1 MQANRCITSGMRAAL
16 YEKTGPASEVLHV
29 KEVDKPEP
37 GPGQVRVE
45 IAFSGINPT
54 DVKTRGRGLASINE
68 FQIPHHDGSGVID
81 AVGAGVD
88 TNRIGERVWVML
100 AANENRY
107 GSAAQYCV
115 LNSEL
120 ARHLPDSVSL
130 ELGATLGVPAVTAA
144 YCLFSDGPI
153 AGENVLVSGGAG
165 AVGRAA
171 VQLAKW
177 AGARVF
183 TTVSS
188 QSKAQVATEAGA
200 DVVVNYTNPDAID
213 QIKDQG
219 ISRIIEVNLGANLE
233 LDLAVSQPGMKI
245 VVYAADGDDPVL
257 PRRALM
263 TACIAIEFMLLYN
276 VEAHKLWKAVELVE
290 QALAEGALT
299 PPPIT
304 VMPLAEIVAAHVQ
317 IEAASA
323 NRVLV
328 TP

>member
-1 MQANRCITSGMRAAL
+1 MRAAF
-16 YEKTGPASEVLHV
+16 YEKTGPASEVLQV
-29 KEVDKPEP
+29 SEVALPEP
-37 GPGQVRVE
+37 GPGQVRVT
-45 IAFSGINPT
+45 ISFSGINPT
-54 DVKTRGRGLASINE
+54 DVKTRGRGLASIDE
-68 FQIPHHDGSGVID
+68 FQIPHQDGSGVID
-81 AVGAGVD
+81 AVGAGID
-88 TNRIGERVWVML
+88 PSRIGERVWVML
-100 AANENRY
+100 AANGNRY
-107 GSAAQYCV
+107 GTAAQYCIV
-115 LNSEL
+115 NSEL
-120 ARHLPDSVSL
+120 ARHLPDAATL

-144 YCLFSDGPI
+144 YCLFADGPI
-153 AGENVLVSGGAG
+153 VGETVLVSGGAG

-188 QSKAQVATEAGA
+188 EHKAQIATEAGA
-200 DVVVNYTNPDAID
+200 DVVVNYTDPTAID
-213 QIKDQG
+213 QLKDQG

-233 LDLAVSQPGMKI
+233 LDLAISQPGMKI

-263 TACIAIEFMLLYN
+263 TACISIEFMLLYN
-276 VEAHKLWKAVELVE
+276 IPEHKLWQAVEFVE
-290 QALAEGALT
+290 AALAQGALT

-304 VMPLAEIVAAHVQ
+304 LMPLNEIAAAHVQ
-317 IEAASA
+317 IEAASI

>member
-1 MQANRCITSGMRAAL
+1 MRAAL
-16 YEKTGPASEVLHV
+16 YEKTGPASEVLQV
-29 KEVDKPEP
+29 SEVALPEP
-37 GPGQVRVE
+37 GPGQVRVT
-45 IAFSGINPT
+45 ISFSGINPT
-54 DVKTRGRGLASINE
+54 DVKTRSRGLANIDE
-68 FQIPHHDGSGVID
+68 FQIPHQDGSGVID
-81 AVGAGVD
+81 AVGTGID
-88 TNRIGERVWVML
+88 PIRIGERVWVML

-107 GSAAQYCV
+107 GTAAQYCIV
-115 LNSEL
+115 NSEL
-120 ARHLPDSVSL
+120 ARQLPDAATL

-144 YCLFSDGPI
+144 YCLFADGPI
-153 AGENVLVSGGAG
+153 AGESVLVSGGAG

-188 QSKAQVATEAGA
+188 EHKAQIATEAGA
-200 DVVVNYTNPDAID
+200 DVVVNYTDPTAID
-213 QIKDQG
+213 QLKDQG

-233 LDLAVSQPGMKI
+233 LDLAISQPGMKI

-263 TACIAIEFMLLYN
+263 TACISIEFMLLYN
-276 VEAHKLWKAVELVE
+276 IPEHKLWQAVEFVE
-290 QALAEGALT
+290 AALAQGALT

-304 VMPLAEIVAAHVQ
+304 LMPLTEIAAAHVQ
-317 IEAASA
+317 IEAASI

>member
-1 MQANRCITSGMRAAL
+1 MRLTRGMRAAL
-16 YEKTGPASEVLHV
+16 YETTGPASQVLHV

-54 DVKTRGRGLASINE
+54 DVKTRGSQVPVSINE
-68 FQIPHHDGSGVID
+68 FQVPHHDGSGVID

-88 TNRIGERVWVML
+88 ANRIGERVWAML
-100 AANENRY
+100 AANKNRY
-107 GSAAQYCV
+107 GTAAQYCV
-115 LNSEL
+115 VNSEL
-120 ARHLPDSVSL
+120 ARHLPDTVSL

-153 AGENVLVSGGAG
+153 AGENVLVTGGAG

-183 TTVSS
+183 ATVSS
-188 QSKAQVATEAGA
+188 ESKAQVATEAGA
-200 DVVVNYTNPDAID
+200 DVVVNYNDSNAID
-213 QIKDQG
+213 QLKGQG
-219 ISRIIEVNLGANLE
+219 ISRIVEVNLAGNLE
-233 LDLAVSQPGMKI
+233 LDVAIAQPGMKI
-245 VVYAADGDDPVL
+245 VSYAADGADPIL

-263 TACIAIEFMLLYN
+263 IAGITIEFMLLYN
-276 VEAHKLWKAVELVE
+276 VEAHKLWKAVELLE
-290 QALAEGALT
+290 AALAQGAMT
-299 PPPIT
+299 APPIT
-304 VMPLAEIVAAHVQ
+304 VMPLTEIVAAHVQ

-323 NRVLV
+323 NRVLL

>member
-1 MQANRCITSGMRAAL
+1 MRAAL
-16 YEKTGPASEVLHV
+16 FEKTGPASDVFQV

-54 DVKTRGRGLASINE
+54 DVKTRAGKVPMNINE

-88 TNRIGERVWVML
+88 ETRIGERVWVML
-100 AANENRY
+100 AAIESRY
-107 GSAAQYCV
+107 GTAAQFCV
-115 LNSEL
+115 VKSEL
-120 ARHLPDSVSL
+120 ARNLPDSISL

-144 YCLFSDGPI
+144 YCLFADGPI
-153 AGENVLVSGGAG
+153 AGETVLVSGGAG

-183 TTVSS
+183 ATVSNE
-188 QSKAQVATEAGA
+188 KKEQVAIEAGA
-200 DVVVNYTNPDAID
+200 DVVVNYTNPNATE
-213 QIKDQG
+213 QLKGQG
-219 ISRIIEVNLGANLE
+219 ISRIVEVNLATNLE

-245 VVYAADGDDPVL
+245 VSYAADGDDPLL

-263 TACIAIEFMLLYN
+263 SACITIEFMLLYN
-276 VEAHKLWKAVELVE
+276 VEQHKFRRAVEILE

-304 VMPLAEIVAAHVQ
+304 LMPLTDIAVAHEQV
-317 IEAASA
+317 EAASA
-323 NRVLV
+323 SRVLL

>member
-1 MQANRCITSGMRAAL
+1 MRAAF
-16 YEKTGPASEVLHV
+16 YEKTGPASEVLQV
-29 KEVDKPEP
+29 SEVALPEP
-37 GPGQVRVE
+37 GPGQVRVT
-45 IAFSGINPT
+45 ISFSGINPT
-54 DVKTRGRGLASINE
+54 DVKTRGRGLASIDE
-68 FQIPHHDGSGVID
+68 FQIPHQDGSGVID
-81 AVGAGVD
+81 AVGAGID
-88 TNRIGERVWVML
+88 PSRIGERVWVML
-100 AANENRY
+100 AANGNRY
-107 GSAAQYCV
+107 GTAAQYCIV
-115 LNSEL
+115 NSEL
-120 ARHLPDSVSL
+120 ARHLPDAATL

-144 YCLFSDGPI
+144 YCLFADGPI
-153 AGENVLVSGGAG
+153 AGESVLVSGGAG

-188 QSKAQVATEAGA
+188 EHKAQIATEAGA
-200 DVVVNYTNPDAID
+200 DVVVNYTDPTAID
-213 QIKDQG
+213 QLKDQG

-233 LDLAVSQPGMKI
+233 LDLAISQPGMKI

-263 TACIAIEFMLLYN
+263 TACISIEFMLLYN
-276 VEAHKLWKAVELVE
+276 IPEHKLWQAVEFVE
-290 QALAEGALT
+290 AALAQGALT

-304 VMPLAEIVAAHVQ
+304 LMPLNEIAAAHVQ
-317 IEAASA
+317 IEAASI

>member
-1 MQANRCITSGMRAAL
+1 MRAAF
-16 YEKTGPASEVLHV
+16 YEKTGPASEVLQV
-29 KEVDKPEP
+29 SEVDLPEP
-37 GPGQVRVE
+37 GPGQVRVL
-45 IAFSGINPT
+45 ISFSGINPT
-54 DVKTRGRGLASINE
+54 DVKTRSRGVASINE
-68 FQIPHHDGSGVID
+68 FQIPHQDGSGVID
-81 AVGAGVD
+81 AVGAGID
-88 TNRIGERVWVML
+88 PSRIGERVWVML
-100 AANENRY
+100 VANGNRY
-107 GSAAQYCV
+107 GTAAQYCIV
-115 LNSEL
+115 NSEL
-120 ARHLPDSVSL
+120 ARQLPDAATL

-144 YCLFSDGPI
+144 YCLFADGPI
-153 AGENVLVSGGAG
+153 AGESVLVSGGAG

-188 QSKAQVATEAGA
+188 EHKAQIATEAGA
-200 DVVVNYTNPDAID
+200 DVVVNYTDPTAID
-213 QIKDQG
+213 QLKDQG

-233 LDLAVSQPGMKI
+233 LDLAISQPGMKI

-263 TACIAIEFMLLYN
+263 TACISIEFMLLYN
-276 VEAHKLWKAVELVE
+276 IPEHKLWQAVEFVE
-290 QALAEGALT
+290 AALAQGALT

-304 VMPLAEIVAAHVQ
+304 LMPLNEIAAAHVQ
-317 IEAASA
+317 IEAASI

>member
-1 MQANRCITSGMRAAL
+1 MRAAL
-16 YEKTGPASEVLHV
+16 YEKTGPASEVLQV
-29 KEVDKPEP
+29 REVDTPEP
-37 GPGQVRVE
+37 GAGQVRVA
-45 IAFSGINPT
+45 ISFSGINPT
-54 DVKTRGRGLASINE
+54 DVKTRSGKGPVNVDE

-81 AVGAGVD
+81 AVGTGVD
-88 TNRIGERVWVML
+88 SNRIGERVWVML
-100 AANENRY
+100 AANGNRY
-107 GSAAQYCV
+107 GTAAQYCV
-115 LNSEL
+115 VNSEL

-153 AGENVLVSGGAG
+153 AGANVLVSGGAG

-188 QSKAQVATEAGA
+188 ERKAQIATEAGA
-200 DVVVNYTNPDAID
+200 DMVVNYTAPDAIA
-213 QIKDQG
+213 QLNDQG

-233 LDLAVSQPGMKI
+233 LDLAISRPGMKI
-245 VVYAADGDDPVL
+245 VSYAADGEDPVL

-263 TACIAIEFMLLYN
+263 TACITIEFMLLYN
-276 VEAHKLWKAVELVE
+276 VEEHKFWKAVEFVE
-290 QALAEGALT
+290 EALAQGALT

-304 VMPLAEIVAAHVQ
+304 LIPLSEIAAAHTQ
-317 IEAASA
+317 IEVASLS
-323 NRVLV
+323 RVLV

>member
-1 MQANRCITSGMRAAL
+1 MRAAF
-16 YEKTGPASEVLHV
+16 YEKTGPASEVLQV
-29 KEVDKPEP
+29 SEVDLPEP
-37 GPGQVRVE
+37 GPGQVRVT
-45 IAFSGINPT
+45 ISFSGINPT
-54 DVKTRGRGLASINE
+54 DVKTRSRGLASIDE
-68 FQIPHHDGSGVID
+68 FQIPHQDGSGVID
-81 AVGAGVD
+81 AVGAGID
-88 TNRIGERVWVML
+88 PSRIGERVWVML
-100 AANENRY
+100 AANGNRY
-107 GSAAQYCV
+107 GTAAQYCIV
-115 LNSEL
+115 NSEL
-120 ARHLPDSVSL
+120 ARHLPDAATL

-144 YCLFSDGPI
+144 YCLFADGPI
-153 AGENVLVSGGAG
+153 AGESVLVSGGAG

-188 QSKAQVATEAGA
+188 EHKAQIATEAGA
-200 DVVVNYTNPDAID
+200 DVVVNYTDPTAID
-213 QIKDQG
+213 QLKDQG

-233 LDLAVSQPGMKI
+233 LDLAISQPGMKI

-263 TACIAIEFMLLYN
+263 TACISIEFMLLYN
-276 VEAHKLWKAVELVE
+276 IPEHKLWQAVEFVE
-290 QALAEGALT
+290 AALAQGALT

-304 VMPLAEIVAAHVQ
+304 LMPLNEIAAAHVQ
-317 IEAASA
+317 IEAASI

>member
-1 MQANRCITSGMRAAL
+1 MRLTKPMRAAL
-16 YEKTGPASEVLHV
+16 YEKTGPASEVLQV
-29 KEVDKPEP
+29 SEVDLPEP
-37 GPGQVRVE
+37 GPGQVRVL
-45 IAFSGINPT
+45 ISFSGINPT
-54 DVKTRGRGLASINE
+54 DVKTRSRGVASINE
-68 FQIPHHDGSGVID
+68 FQIPHQDGSGVID
-81 AVGAGVD
+81 AVGAGID
-88 TNRIGERVWVML
+88 PNRIGERVWVML
-100 AANENRY
+100 AANGNRY
-107 GSAAQYCV
+107 GTAAQYCIV
-115 LNSEL
+115 NSEL
-120 ARHLPDSVSL
+120 ARHLPDAATL

-144 YCLFSDGPI
+144 YCLFADGPI
-153 AGENVLVSGGAG
+153 AGESVLVSGGAG

-188 QSKAQVATEAGA
+188 EHKAQIATEAGA
-200 DVVVNYTNPDAID
+200 DVVVNYTDPTAID
-213 QIKDQG
+213 QLKDQG

-233 LDLAVSQPGMKI
+233 LDLAISQPGMKI

-263 TACIAIEFMLLYN
+263 TACISIEFMLLYN
-276 VEAHKLWKAVELVE
+276 IPEHKLWQAVEFVE
-290 QALAEGALT
+290 AALAQGALT

-304 VMPLAEIVAAHVQ
+304 LMPLNEIAAAHVQ
-317 IEAASA
+317 IEAASI

>member
-1 MQANRCITSGMRAAL
+1 MRAAL
-16 YEKTGPASEVLHV
+16 YEMTGPASEVFQV
-29 KEVDKPEP
+29 REVDKPEP

-45 IAFSGINPT
+45 VEFSGINPT
-54 DVKTRGRGLASINE
+54 DVKTRAGRGLMSIDG

-88 TNRIGERVWVML
+88 VNRIGERVWVML
-100 AANENRY
+100 AADGNRY
-107 GSAAQYCV
+107 GTAAQYCV
-115 LNSEL
+115 VNSKL

-153 AGENVLVSGGAG
+153 AGESVLISGGAG

-188 QSKAQVATEAGA
+188 ESKAQVATEAGA

-213 QIKDQG
+213 QLKDQG
-219 ISRIIEVNLGANLE
+219 ISRIVEVDLAGNLE
-233 LDLAVSQPGMKI
+233 LDVAISQQGMKI
-245 VVYAADGDDPVL
+245 VSYAADGGDPVL

-263 TACIAIEFMLLYN
+263 IAGITIEFMLLYN
-276 VEAHKLWKAVELVE
+276 VEANKLWKAVELLE
-290 QALAEGALT
+290 LALAEGALT
-299 PPPIT
+299 LPPIT
-304 VMPLAEIVAAHVQ
+304 VLPLDEIVAAHVQ

-323 NRVLV
+323 SRVLL